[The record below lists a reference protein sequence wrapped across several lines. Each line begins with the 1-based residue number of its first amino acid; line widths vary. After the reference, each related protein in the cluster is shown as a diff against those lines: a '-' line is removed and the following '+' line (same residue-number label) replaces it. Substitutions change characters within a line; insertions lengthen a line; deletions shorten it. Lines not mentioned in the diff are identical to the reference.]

1 MTRSKRK
8 DPLVWGIILII
19 VGALFLLQNTI
30 DIWWTIARLWP
41 VLLIAWPP
49 ITDAQRFA
57 SRVRSQRRSL
67 ALASPEG
74 RGNCLANPLPGR
86 ASE

>member
-41 VLLIAWPP
+41 VLLIAWG
-49 ITDAQRFA
+49 
-57 SRVRSQRRSL
+57 
-67 ALASPEG
+67 ALKLYNGLKG
-74 RGNCLANPLPGR
+74 REQETSAPDKTQD
-86 ASE
+86 

>member
-41 VLLIAWPP
+41 VLLIAWG
-49 ITDAQRFA
+49 
-57 SRVRSQRRSL
+57 
-67 ALASPEG
+67 ALKLYNGLKEREQETSAPDKTQD
-74 RGNCLANPLPGR
+74 
-86 ASE
+86 

>member
-8 DPLVWGIILII
+8 DPLVWGIILIV

-41 VLLIAWPP
+41 VLLIAWG
-49 ITDAQRFA
+49 
-57 SRVRSQRRSL
+57 
-67 ALASPEG
+67 ALKLYNGLKEREQEIQAPDKTQD
-74 RGNCLANPLPGR
+74 
-86 ASE
+86 

>member
-1 MTRSKRK
+1 MTISKRK

-41 VLLIAWPP
+41 VLLIAWG
-49 ITDAQRFA
+49 
-57 SRVRSQRRSL
+57 
-67 ALASPEG
+67 ALKLYNGLKEREQETQTPDKTQD
-74 RGNCLANPLPGR
+74 
-86 ASE
+86 

>member
-8 DPLVWGIILII
+8 DPLVWGIVLII

-41 VLLIAWPP
+41 VLLIAWGALKLYNGLKDRDEE
-49 ITDAQRFA
+49 IQA
-57 SRVRSQRRSL
+57 SDKTQD
-67 ALASPEG
+67 
-74 RGNCLANPLPGR
+74 
-86 ASE
+86 

>member
-8 DPLVWGIILII
+8 DPLVWGIVLIV

-41 VLLIAWPP
+41 VLLIAWG
-49 ITDAQRFA
+49 
-57 SRVRSQRRSL
+57 
-67 ALASPEG
+67 ALKLYNGLKEREQETSAPDKTQD
-74 RGNCLANPLPGR
+74 
-86 ASE
+86 

>member
-8 DPLVWGIILII
+8 DPLVWGIVLIV

-41 VLLIAWPP
+41 VLLIAWG
-49 ITDAQRFA
+49 
-57 SRVRSQRRSL
+57 
-67 ALASPEG
+67 ALKLYNGLKEREQETQAPDTTQD
-74 RGNCLANPLPGR
+74 
-86 ASE
+86 

>member
-8 DPLVWGIILII
+8 DPLVWGIVLIV

-41 VLLIAWPP
+41 VLLIAWG
-49 ITDAQRFA
+49 
-57 SRVRSQRRSL
+57 
-67 ALASPEG
+67 ALKLYNGLKEREQETSTPDKTQD
-74 RGNCLANPLPGR
+74 
-86 ASE
+86 